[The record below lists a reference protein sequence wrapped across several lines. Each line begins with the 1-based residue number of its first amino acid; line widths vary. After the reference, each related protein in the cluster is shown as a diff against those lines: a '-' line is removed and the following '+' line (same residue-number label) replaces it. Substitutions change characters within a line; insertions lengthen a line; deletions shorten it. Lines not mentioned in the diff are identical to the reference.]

1 MKKILT
7 TFIASVS
14 ALLFAAPAALAQ
26 SLPTPDLSVWNS
38 AQMKP
43 VQQFA
48 NITIGVI
55 FGLAVVYGVTMV
67 AWYGIKLQGSGSDPI
82 KSQEAK
88 NGLKSTLVGVGITL
102 GAIFIIGIV
111 LYVLGVVGIK
121 TS

>member
-1 MKKILT
+1 MKKILP
-7 TFIASVS
+7 TFVATIS
-14 ALLFAAPAALAQ
+14 ALLLAAPTAFAQ
-26 SLPTPDLSVWNS
+26 SLPTPDMSVWNS

-48 NITIGVI
+48 NIAVGVV
-55 FGLAVVYGVTMV
+55 FGLAVVYGVVMV

-82 KSQEAK
+82 KSQDAK
-88 NGLKSTLVGVGITL
+88 NGLKSTIIGVLITL
-102 GAIFIIGIV
+102 GAIFIIGLV

>member
-48 NITIGVI
+48 NIAIGVI
-55 FGLAVVYGVTMV
+55 FGLAVVYGVIMV
-67 AWYGIKLQGSGSDPI
+67 SWYGIKLQGSGSDPI

-102 GAIFIIGIV
+102 AATFIIGLV
-111 LYVLGVVGIK
+111 LYVLGVIGIK

>member
-1 MKKILT
+1 MKKFILSL
-7 TFIASVS
+7 IASIS

-48 NITIGVI
+48 NIAVGVI
-55 FGLAVVYGVTMV
+55 FGLAVVYGVIMV
-67 AWYGIKLQGSGSDPI
+67 SWYGIKLQGSGSDPI

-102 GAIFIIGIV
+102 AATFIIGLV
-111 LYVLGVVGIK
+111 LYVLGVIGIK